1 MPMVLKPKMLIFTH
15 VCNPTSITGAEKL
28 LLFFCQQISPY
39 FECVLVA
46 PNEGRLTTLA
56 RASGHDVRIYK
67 VPLLHGIYTP
77 GPGLLAEADRLV
89 STSVFRSFVQWIAGE
104 SPSVIVTNTCVHL
117 LPAVA
122 GKKLGIP
129 VLWQLTEMITNN
141 GYAHLSASLINQ
153 YSSWIISIS
162 ESVAQHFPV
171 DVRQS
176 KMTILP
182 PSWNDFDI
190 HPETWPEHRA
200 SFRSRLGIGPDIPVI
215 GMISSFLIETK
226 GVHHFIDMALSLKDA
241 YPKALFLIVG
251 SVMDPGYEKQCRERI
266 EAAGAKSRFI
276 FAGAQEDMGQV
287 YPALD
292 IVVVPSLVPE
302 GFGLTALEG
311 LLYGKPVVAY
321 AAGGLA
327 EMLTAV
333 GCPQMLAEPS
343 SPASLA
349 DKVTAVLEQS
359 DQGEALGQQNR
370 AQVVSVYGPE
380 LYRARVNGM
389 VTRWMTEQPSWFQ
402 INKSIQF
409 RHLLPGSRHKGRGRK
424 RKKRG
429 LSFPRQRTARRSRG
443 LELRKAR
450 RRAIKS
456 RLRRT
461 SVRRRRA

>member
-1 MPMVLKPKMLIFTH
+1 
-15 VCNPTSITGAEKL
+15 
-28 LLFFCQQISPY
+28 
-39 FECVLVA
+39 
-46 PNEGRLTTLA
+46 
-56 RASGHDVRIYK
+56 
-67 VPLLHGIYTP
+67 
-77 GPGLLAEADRLV
+77 
-89 STSVFRSFVQWIAGE
+89 
-104 SPSVIVTNTCVHL
+104 
-117 LPAVA
+117 
-122 GKKLGIP
+122 
-129 VLWQLTEMITNN
+129 
-141 GYAHLSASLINQ
+141 
-153 YSSWIISIS
+153 
-162 ESVAQHFPV
+162 
-171 DVRQS
+171 
-176 KMTILP
+176 MTILP
-182 PSWNDFDI
+182 PSWNDLDI
-190 HPETWPEHRA
+190 HPEIWPALRE

-226 GVHHFIDMALSLKDA
+226 GVHHFIDMALSLKDTFA
-241 YPKALFLIVG
+241 KALFLIVG

-266 EAAGAKSRFI
+266 EAAGAQSRFI
-276 FAGAQEDMGQV
+276 FSGSKEDMEQV

-349 DKVTAVLEQS
+349 EKVAAVLEQS

-402 INKSIQF
+402 INKAINF
-409 RHLLPGSRHKGRGRK
+409 RHLLPSSRHKSRGRN

-429 LSFPRQRTARRSRG
+429 FSFPHLRTARKSRRF
-443 LELRKAR
+443 ELRKAR
-450 RRAIKS
+450 RRATKI
-456 RLRRT
+456 RIRRT
-461 SVRRRRA
+461 SVRRRKA